1 MSFFFQNLY
10 ICFVFPYQGRN
21 GQEFLSFLVVSPLF
35 FWLSGCSELEHGFL
49 IRNTLQVF
57 KKLKRSCKYELA
69 TATKVRISRKYDE
82 TSDNW
87 SNFIRYY
94 EKNWKKRNIYTWIQ
108 LQDSFR
114 AIFTERFAIV
124 KVYLFYLNA
133 TSDQL
138 TQNLPHLSK
147 IHLGEFP
154 FIHSSVYLLPSNG
167 FGSGWEGLR

>member
-1 MSFFFQNLY
+1 MFCHSVPGAKRPRIFIFL
-10 ICFVFPYQGRN
+10 GR
-21 GQEFLSFLVVSPLF
+21 FAPF
-35 FWLSGCSELEHGFL
+35 FWWSGCSELGHGFL